1 MENKE
6 KQRFLDLLFRV
17 KNTKTFSC
25 SNVAYAAD
33 LLETYCREQI
43 TYQELRVRYDRE
55 TIEAQYIFSHM
66 SEQDIQ
72 NSQRVFAKE
81 FAFADALSRIF
92 DNLDEAEEM
101 QKAVCQC
108 MEDYLSK
115 KKR

>member
-1 MENKE
+1 
-6 KQRFLDLLFRV
+6 
-17 KNTKTFSC
+17 
-25 SNVAYAAD
+25 
-33 LLETYCREQI
+33 
-43 TYQELRVRYDRE
+43 
-55 TIEAQYIFSHM
+55 M

-92 DNLDEAEEM
+92 DNLEEAEM